1 MLRAV
6 ANCFMPRFLRLPLY
20 SFCAN
25 NKSAPAPPTK
35 EELII
40 NSFTDQLEKQKDKER
55 PITYGKPQMIKA
67 VPGRP
72 AS

>member
-6 ANCFMPRFLRLPLY
+6 ANCFIPRLLRLPLA
-20 SFCAN
+20 FCAN
-25 NKSAPAPPTK
+25 SKPAPAPPSK

-40 NSFTDQLEKQKDKER
+40 SSFTDQLEKQKDKER
-55 PITYGKPQMIKA
+55 PITYGTTALSKA
-67 VPGRP
+67 APGRP

>member
-6 ANCFMPRFLRLPLY
+6 ANCFIPRLLRLPLY
-20 SFCAN
+20 AFCAN

-40 NSFTDQLEKQKDKER
+40 SSFTDQLEKQKDKDR
-55 PITYGKPQMIKA
+55 PITYGTTAMSKA

-72 AS
+72 AN